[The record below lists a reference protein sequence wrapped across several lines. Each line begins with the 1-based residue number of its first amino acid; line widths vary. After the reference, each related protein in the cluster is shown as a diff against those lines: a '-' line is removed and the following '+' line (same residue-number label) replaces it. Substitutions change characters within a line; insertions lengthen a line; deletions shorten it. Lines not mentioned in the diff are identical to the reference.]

1 MFCLSDDAPF
11 EETVAYIH
19 GAILA
24 DLEML
29 RDQGEVFDGQIDA
42 HSWFSILEVG
52 RWGGTGFSKAQAEKG
67 RRNGSHKHRRKKYR
81 RLGFSSHDIVTFLK
95 PNGAQLARLHLDLQH
110 RPMRNGR
117 THRVLVRRD
126 PTPKELSRAGMKLA
140 RHKLRLAAQAG
151 AREELLKSP
160 SSVTSERHRR
170 ALVKDKVQKAMLPFK
185 GKEGRTLL
193 MEEQAK
199 MERIQQLKEQEKEQK
214 KERQLER
221 ARERMERDDRVAGQM
236 GIQLERI
243 GGKLSPEV
251 ERVLKMAKSRATKK
265 TWYHERGGREKQMAW
280 YYEKGGRERQM
291 ARYHEKG
298 GREKQR
304 AWYKTWYH
312 KKQAEPR
319 KQRLAKTALEQDLLD
334 QEVNKLMEQHRL
346 EQQQEQRE
354 RQPLDAGQQAIQDA
368 TAQRMQAL
376 GFLTIHEQQAR
387 QRFEIQLRQAR
398 QAQQQA
404 DANGV

>member
-1 MFCLSDDAPF
+1 
-11 EETVAYIH
+11 
-19 GAILA
+19 
-24 DLEML
+24 
-29 RDQGEVFDGQIDA
+29 
-42 HSWFSILEVG
+42 
-52 RWGGTGFSKAQAEKG
+52 
-67 RRNGSHKHRRKKYR
+67 
-81 RLGFSSHDIVTFLK
+81 
-95 PNGAQLARLHLDLQH
+95 
-110 RPMRNGR
+110 
-117 THRVLVRRD
+117 
-126 PTPKELSRAGMKLA
+126 
-140 RHKLRLAAQAG
+140 
-151 AREELLKSP
+151 
-160 SSVTSERHRR
+160 
-170 ALVKDKVQKAMLPFK
+170 
-185 GKEGRTLL
+185 
-193 MEEQAK
+193 
-199 MERIQQLKEQEKEQK
+199 
-214 KERQLER
+214 
-221 ARERMERDDRVAGQM
+221 
-236 GIQLERI
+236 
-243 GGKLSPEV
+243 
-251 ERVLKMAKSRATKK
+251 
-265 TWYHERGGREKQMAW
+265 MAW

-354 RQPLDAGQQAIQDA
+354 RQPLNASQQAIKDA
-368 TAQRMQAL
+368 TAQRMQAS